1 MSKIVRVEVFP
12 LQYPEPNNNNKI
24 RYVTLARIETSDG
37 IVGWGECISQWP
49 EASLAVKTI
58 IDSGFAALLMGEDG
72 TNVGFLWQKMRNH
85 AYWHGFGGI
94 VSFAISALDIALW
107 DIAGKSAGLP
117 VSAMLGGTL
126 MTRVPSCAS
135 VILDTLD
142 LGALNEEFAGYRERG
157 FSAVKGGWGQVP
169 EAGFG
174 TNRERDLKVAHV
186 VRDAIGPDMGMALDV
201 SALAKWS
208 SSHAATMAEDLVDVN
223 LTWFEDA
230 LHHDDHE
237 GYRHIKSR
245 VSTALATG
253 ERCWTLH
260 DYQRLVRSN
269 AIDIILV
276 DPGRVEGISGMKAIV
291 DDALTQ
297 RVRFVPHSWSSAIN
311 TAASIHVYAASTNG
325 QVFEI
330 KPTPSPMQHELV
342 ENPFEQKDGW
352 IPVPDAPG
360 LGITIN
366 EKAITKYLYPG

>member
-135 VILDTLD
+135 VILNTLD